1 MRIDSPRFAF
11 NERQSAVR
19 PPFVCHMRA
28 VSAHLK
34 AAAKREPE
42 RLGQDSPGQAS
53 AASAAPGNGCRDPL
67 HAEGVR
73 LTCGTCRTLSAC
85 EIRWTPCA
93 GRRSRRSLAPRLTC
107 HAPSVRSRKAGF
119 WGQPHGPNRSLG
131 GSTTPRSRCM
141 APGVHGPWR
150 AHGLAPGAWPLACV
164 ALACAA
170 LLCGD
175 AVLKISDKA
184 GPMVYPARNWVS
196 PCSPLLSRQFPPLIL
211 PKTPFCNGN

>member
-93 GRRSRRSLAPRLTC
+93 GRRSLRSLAPHLTC

-119 WGQPHGPNRSLG
+119 WGQPYGPNRSLG
-131 GSTTPRSRCM
+131 GSATPRSRCM
-141 APGVHGPWR
+141 ALACEMHGPGVC
-150 AHGLAPGAWPLACV
+150 GL
-164 ALACAA
+164 
-170 LLCGD
+170 LLN
-175 AVLKISDKA
+175 VR
-184 GPMVYPARNWVS
+184 VARNSGPVFLLEVNS
-196 PCSPLLSRQFPPLIL
+196 DLERPLPDP
-211 PKTPFCNGN
+211 TD